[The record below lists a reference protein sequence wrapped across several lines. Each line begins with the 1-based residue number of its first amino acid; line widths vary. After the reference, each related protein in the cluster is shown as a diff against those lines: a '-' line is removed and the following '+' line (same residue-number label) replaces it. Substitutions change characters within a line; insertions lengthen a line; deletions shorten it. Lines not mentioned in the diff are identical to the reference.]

1 MVSSLNIE
9 ELSANR
15 GFYTDSIAR
24 VKANIDNRRRVESRV
39 KVLQKDLLEKQT
51 LYVRMLNAQKVLST
65 VSDDNTRATLDF
77 VTGMVNKVLLELFPK
92 EPYTIKLDNK
102 LHAGTKPHIVMEL
115 LDSEGNVLDIS
126 TQSGDGIKQVICFM
140 YVVCLIEIRKGRRL
154 VILDERLNGLHRS
167 AKKCIASIM
176 EILSKGGFQFVFV
189 EYGLNDFGKIYN
201 VERKMDTVSG
211 GMISELRSVDDGRYD
226 DEIIYIDDVD
236 MNAVDM
242 TVEE

>member
-1 MVSSLNIE
+1 ME
-9 ELSANR
+9 R
-15 GFYTDSIAR
+15 DFYSGAIGV
-24 VKANIDNRRRVESRV
+24 VKANIENRRRIESRV
-39 KVLQKDLLEKQT
+39 KVLQKSLLEKQT

-92 EPYTIKLDNK
+92 EPYTIKLENK

-115 LDSEGNVLDIS
+115 LDFKGNVLDVS

-176 EILSKGGFQFVFV
+176 SILAKGGFQFLFV

-201 VERKMDTVSG
+201 VERKFDMSG
-211 GMISELRSVDDGRYD
+211 SEMISELRSVESDDYD
-226 DEIIYIDDVD
+226 DDLIYVDDVD
-236 MNAVDM
+236 MNALDPSF
-242 TVEE
+242 EE

>member
-1 MVSSLNIE
+1 ME
-9 ELSANR
+9 R
-15 GFYTDSIAR
+15 DFYSGAIGM
-24 VKANIDNRRRVESRV
+24 VKANIENRRKIESRV
-39 KVLQKDLLEKQT
+39 KVLQKSLLEKQT

-92 EPYTIKLDNK
+92 EPYTIKLENK

-115 LDSEGNVLDIS
+115 CDSEGHVLDVS

-154 VILDERLNGLHRS
+154 VILDERLNGLHKN

-176 EILSKGGFQFVFV
+176 EILAKGGFQFIFV

-201 VERKMDTVSG
+201 VERKTDISG
-211 GMISELRSVDDGRYD
+211 TNMISELRAVENDDYD
-226 DEIIYIDDVD
+226 DDLVYVDDVD
-236 MNAVDM
+236 MSALEMNYI
-242 TVEE
+242 E

>member
-1 MVSSLNIE
+1 ME
-9 ELSANR
+9 R
-15 GFYTDSIAR
+15 DFYSGAIGI
-24 VKANIDNRRRVESRV
+24 VKANIENRRRIESRV
-39 KVLQKDLLEKQT
+39 KILQKSLLEKQT

-92 EPYTIKLDNK
+92 EPYTIKLENK

-115 LDSEGNVLDIS
+115 LDFKGNVLDVS

-154 VILDERLNGLHRS
+154 VILDERLNGLHRT

-176 EILSKGGFQFVFV
+176 GILAKGGFQFLFV

-201 VERKMDTVSG
+201 VERKLDMSG
-211 GMISELRSVDDGRYD
+211 SEMISELRSVESDDYD
-226 DEIIYIDDVD
+226 DDLIYVDDVD
-236 MNAVDM
+236 MDALDPSF
-242 TVEE
+242 VE

>member
-1 MVSSLNIE
+1 ME
-9 ELSANR
+9 R
-15 GFYTDSIAR
+15 DFYSGAIGV
-24 VKANIDNRRRVESRV
+24 VKANIENRRRIESRV
-39 KVLQKDLLEKQT
+39 KVLQKSLLEKQT

-92 EPYTIKLDNK
+92 EPYTIKLENK

-115 LDSEGNVLDIS
+115 LDFKGNVLDVS

-176 EILSKGGFQFVFV
+176 NILAKGGFQFLFV

-201 VERKMDTVSG
+201 VERKMDMSG
-211 GMISELRSVDDGRYD
+211 SEMISELRSVESDDYD
-226 DEIIYIDDVD
+226 DDIIYVDDVD
-236 MNAVDM
+236 MDALDPSF
-242 TVEE
+242 EE